1 MKVSKLKKFA
11 AAEHLRTA
19 DARSEYLSIVLADG
33 DAAEASDALR
43 LVARAEGKI
52 FTTGAAVAH
61 ADADILL
68 LVAKVAHLCAELDS
82 QAESNEQSECHSNG
96 EAGMMGART
105 AEIAADLDRLE
116 EQIARARAITIEGLK
131 AKATAADT
139 LRRFGYESIAGS
151 IIRDLIMNEGSLA

>member
-43 LVARAEGKI
+43 LVALAEGKI

-68 LVAKVAHLCAELDS
+68 LVAKVEQLCAEIDS
-82 QAESNEQSECHSNG
+82 LAEGNEQSECHANG
-96 EAGMMGART
+96 KADMMGVRT

-116 EQIARARAITIEGLK
+116 GQIAESRPITIEGLK
-131 AKATAADT
+131 AKATAADR
-139 LRRFGYESIAGS
+139 LRRFGYESIPDS
-151 IIRDLIMNEGSLA
+151 IIRDLIHE